1 MEFLPVF
8 VEIMVQKIYLW
19 LPGWKNIVE
28 NAVALI
34 YGDGERLTVGLDSNL
49 ENKQNT
55 RGARS

>member
-1 MEFLPVF
+1 M
-8 VEIMVQKIYLW
+8 EIMVQKIYLW
-19 LPGWKNIVE
+19 LPGWKNVVE